1 MAQVRRHHIFA
12 GGELANSSVW
22 LWLLGR
28 VFVMRTTVKSAA
40 LAAAVAASIAGA
52 ASDANAIPRCRAPV
66 EGLASSTGI
75 LGSGSEK
82 ASIMARENWKMTV
95 RRLYGPR
102 YADFYN
108 AQDKQW
114 DCKKGA
120 ILLAKCVVVA
130 RPCRY

>member
-1 MAQVRRHHIFA
+1 
-12 GGELANSSVW
+12 
-22 LWLLGR
+22 
-28 VFVMRTTVKSAA
+28 MRTTVKFAA
-40 LAAAVAASIAGA
+40 LAATAAVAACGFATT
-52 ASDANAIPRCRAPV
+52 DANALPRCFAPV
-66 EGLASSTGI
+66 EGLASATGI
-75 LGSGSEK
+75 LGSGTEK
-82 ASIMARENWKMTV
+82 ARIEARENWINTV

-102 YADFYN
+102 YSDFWS